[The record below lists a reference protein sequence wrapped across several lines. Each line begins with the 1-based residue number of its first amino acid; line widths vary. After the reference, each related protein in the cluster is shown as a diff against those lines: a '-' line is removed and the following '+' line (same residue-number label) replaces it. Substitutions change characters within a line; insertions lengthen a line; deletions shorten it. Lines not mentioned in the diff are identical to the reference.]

1 MALRI
6 SEAFNTEPDFWLR
19 LQAQRG
25 SLGRVAE
32 ETREGEAAGGKAGR
46 VARGPTADL
55 CSESTTATLVFVL
68 RRPGFNTLASH
79 LRASAYI
86 QGRFRKWRKAYS
98 FVFDIRWRS
107 RIKQELVFESYSD
120 DRMGTARLL
129 NLAPTVKRAFA
140 NTEPDADVIR

>member
-1 MALRI
+1 MAAIYYFTGRM
-6 SEAFNTEPDFWLR
+6 AFVPIE
-19 LQAQRG
+19 
-25 SLGRVAE
+25 E

-68 RRPGFNTLASH
+68 RQPGVYIIGVPP
-79 LRASAYI
+79 RASAYI

-107 RIKQELVFESYSD
+107 RIKQNACLKTIRTTEWGLRV
-120 DRMGTARLL
+120 GL

-140 NTEPDADVIR
+140 NTEPDANVIR